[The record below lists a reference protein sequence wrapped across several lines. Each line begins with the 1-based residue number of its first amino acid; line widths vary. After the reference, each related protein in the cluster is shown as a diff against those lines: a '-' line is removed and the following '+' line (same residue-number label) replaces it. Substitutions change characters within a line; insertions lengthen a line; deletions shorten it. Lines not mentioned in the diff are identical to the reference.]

1 MRHPLAAA
9 SIAQVHVATLKSGE
23 EVVVKILRPGMHEV
37 IERDLEVLEAL
48 AVLANEYWE
57 EARRLRPIEVVRE
70 YRKTI
75 LDELDLMREAG
86 NAAQLK
92 RNFAGSHAALRSGRL
107 LGLLPRQCH
116 GHGTHPRHHR
126 EPHG

>member
-1 MRHPLAAA
+1 M
-9 SIAQVHVATLKSGE
+9 
-23 EVVVKILRPGMHEV
+23 VKVLRPGMHEI

-48 AVLANEYWE
+48 ARLADEYWSD
-57 EARRLRPIEVVRE
+57 ARRLRPIEIVAE

-92 RNFAGSHAALRSGRL
+92 RNFTGSPL
-107 LGLLPRQCH
+107 LYVPAVYWDYLPRR
-116 GHGTHPRHHR
+116 TSW
-126 EPHG
+126 